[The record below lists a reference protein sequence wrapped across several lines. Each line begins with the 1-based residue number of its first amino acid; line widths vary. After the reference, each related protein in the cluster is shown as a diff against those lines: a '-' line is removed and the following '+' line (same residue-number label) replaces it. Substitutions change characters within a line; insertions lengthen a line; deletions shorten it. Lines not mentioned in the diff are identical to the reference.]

1 MDQEI
6 LDELKKLNQNL
17 NNRGAFSS
25 NTPSSGGGTGSS
37 TFGKALDGATGLLK
51 DFGKQINQGGGRL
64 STTTESI
71 SKAFDK
77 GGNAFAKFA
86 NVGLGSISAA
96 IGYLEETTD
105 VYRQLAKVGAGAN
118 GSLGAL
124 RAQAGTA
131 NLSLQTFS
139 NLLGTNSKQLVAL
152 GGSADRGGIEIARLG
167 RGLFDTGII
176 DQFLNLGYSIDEASE
191 FVVKNTALQSR
202 QALLEGMST
211 ERQVKNA
218 SELAKN
224 MQIMAKLTGKDV
236 AQMQDD
242 LIARQR
248 DGATQAAIRLMEMD
262 NATNAGE
269 TFSSV
274 STILEGGSAQLQ
286 NLFKDQVQAQAPL
299 TAATQNYAAINQE
312 AAELAM
318 KSRQAM
324 ARGEKEKAEQFAKMA
339 VAAEQ
344 EFAVSRQ
351 GLTIATYGQISDIA
365 KGQADVLEETGDI
378 ITGVQKLTKQLGT
391 AVGDSA
397 TQMDKFTTALATLT
411 GEVDKVA
418 LGTAP
423 GQEAL
428 KVINTAEKELAE
440 VAGVATET
448 IGKAIDANENFK
460 KLFTGTSQML
470 EGLSETAE
478 DFITK
483 FNNVGGSV
491 NDNVQKLTS
500 QIGEKTKTGDT
511 ITKEDVDLYKQMVD
525 PLTSMSDKI
534 KAADILRSKGI
545 VGTNGLLIESI
556 SNPIKSDFYQ
566 AFQNYLDNPTGNA
579 EELNR
584 DTTIREKIDSFFQSF
599 KGGFAGGGYIPGGG
613 FGLVGE
619 QGIEAITGPANI
631 TPLARMMPEMAQT
644 FSNQFTPMM
653 EKIREMERNG
663 DINAAQKM
671 AEELVNQKQTEMQNP
686 IGNKSLDNLN
696 QTMLQLVDINR
707 KTAEAVKGHYNLAQG
722 AGKGIL

>member
-17 NNRGAFSS
+17 NNRGVFSS

-64 STTTESI
+64 SSATESI
-71 SKAFDK
+71 GKAFGK
-77 GGNAFAKFA
+77 GENAFAKFA
-86 NVGLGSISAA
+86 NVGLGSVSAA

-131 NLSLQTFS
+131 NISLQTFS
-139 NLLGTNSKQLVAL
+139 NLLGQNSKQLVAL

-218 SELAKN
+218 ADLAKN

-269 TFSSV
+269 TFASV

-312 AAELAM
+312 AADLAM
-318 KSRQAM
+318 KARQAM

-339 VAAEQ
+339 IAAEQ

-397 TQMDKFTTALATLT
+397 TQMNKFTTALATLT

-460 KLFTGTSQML
+460 KLFTGTSRML

-483 FNNVGGSV
+483 FNNIGGSPA
-491 NDNVQKLTS
+491 NNAQILES
-500 QIGEKTKTGDT
+500 QIGEKTKTGAT

-525 PLTSMSDKI
+525 PLTSMSDRI
-534 KAADILRSKGI
+534 KAAEILREKGI

-566 AFQNYLDNPTGNA
+566 AFQKYLENPTGNA
-579 EELNR
+579 DELNR
-584 DTTIREKIDSFFQSF
+584 DTTIREKIDSFLGRF
-599 KGGFAGGGYIPGGG
+599 GGFKATGGYIPGGS
-613 FGLVGE
+613 FGIVGE
-619 QGIEAITGPANI
+619 EGMEAITGPANI
-631 TPLARMMPEMAQT
+631 TPLARMMPEMAQS

-653 EKIREMERNG
+653 NDIRNAVASG
-663 DINAAQKM
+663 DIGSAESM
-671 AEELVNQKQTEMQNP
+671 AEKLVKQGQTEMQNP

>member
-1 MDQEI
+1 MDNEI
-6 LDELKKLNQNL
+6 LEELKKLNQNL
-17 NNRGAFSS
+17 SNRGAFSG

-64 STTTESI
+64 SSATESI
-71 SKAFDK
+71 GKAFGK
-77 GGNAFAKFA
+77 GENAFAKFA
-86 NVGLGSISAA
+86 STGLGSVSAA

-139 NLLGTNSKQLVAL
+139 NLLGQNSKQLVAL

-218 SELAKN
+218 ADLAKN

-318 KSRQAM
+318 KARQAM

-339 VAAEQ
+339 IAAEQ

-448 IGKAIDANENFK
+448 IGKALDANENFK
-460 KLFTGTSQML
+460 ELFTSTSRML
-470 EGLSETAE
+470 EGLSDKAN

-483 FNNVGGSV
+483 FNNLGGSPA
-491 NDNVQKLTS
+491 NNAQILES
-500 QIGEKTKTGDT
+500 RIGEKTSTGDT
-511 ITKEDVDLYKQMVD
+511 ITSADVELYKKMVD

-534 KAADILRSKGI
+534 NAADILRKKGI
-545 VGTNGLLIESI
+545 VGSNGIIVDSI
-556 SNPIKSDFYQ
+556 SNPIISASHADFQ
-566 AFQNYLDNPTGNA
+566 RYLDNPTGDA
-579 EELNR
+579 ETLGR